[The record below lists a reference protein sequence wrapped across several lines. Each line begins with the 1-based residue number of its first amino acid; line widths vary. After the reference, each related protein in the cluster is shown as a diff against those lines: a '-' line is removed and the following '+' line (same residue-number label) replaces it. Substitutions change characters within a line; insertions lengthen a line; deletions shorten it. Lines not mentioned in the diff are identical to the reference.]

1 MNNANE
7 RLEKTARDA
16 TVLFLSRFST
26 SHDLAGAYLFGSH
39 ARGEARPE
47 SDVDLAVL
55 LHGQPGSRVDEALR
69 MADLAF
75 DVMLDTGV
83 LIEAI
88 PFWEDE
94 WAHPERLDN
103 PALVETIRR
112 EGIPLPTP

>member
-1 MNNANE
+1 MSSTNAHI
-7 RLEKTARDA
+7 EKTARDA
-16 TVLFLSRFST
+16 ATLFLARFAT
-26 SHDLAGAYLFGSH
+26 GHDLAGAYLFGSH

-47 SDVDLAVL
+47 SDIDLAVL
-55 LHGQPGSRVDEALR
+55 LRGQPGSRVDEALR

-88 PFWEDE
+88 PFWEEE

-112 EGIPLPTP
+112 EGIPL